1 MVGLSRRILAI
12 HVSVSRRAALAVTCL
27 GWGCYVAS
35 LFMRALIH
43 EGGELIRGTWTGWDA
58 LVRGGL
64 VWAVPFIGEQGLK
77 VALIS
82 LWLGGLWLT
91 NLLVLLSPALAF
103 PKWTKSRRVLR
114 RTLPVAAAANV
125 TFVLAPDVQPAV
137 GYYVWVASFIL
148 LATAA
153 RGWTPSQNTSPEPAT

>member
-1 MVGLSRRILAI
+1 
-12 HVSVSRRAALAVTCL
+12 
-27 GWGCYVAS
+27 
-35 LFMRALIH
+35 MRALLH

-64 VWAVPFIGEQGLK
+64 VWAVPLIREQSLK
-77 VALIS
+77 IALIS

-103 PKWTKSRRVLR
+103 PTWTKSRRLLR
-114 RTLPVAAAANV
+114 GTLPVAAAANV

-137 GYYVWVASFIL
+137 GYYVWLASFIL
-148 LATAA
+148 MAIAA
-153 RGWTPSQNTSPEPAT
+153 RGSTPSRKTSPDPAS

>member
-1 MVGLSRRILAI
+1 ML
-12 HVSVSRRAALAVTCL
+12 VSRRAALAVACL
-27 GWGCYVAS
+27 GWACYVTS

-43 EGGELIRGTWTGWDA
+43 QGGELIRGTWTGWDA

-64 VWAVPFIGEQGLK
+64 VWAVPFIGEQSLK

-91 NLLVLLSPALAF
+91 NLLVLLSPALVF
-103 PKWTKSRRVLR
+103 PRWMKSRRVLR
-114 RTLPVAAAANV
+114 GTLPVAAAANV

-137 GYYVWVASFIL
+137 GYYVWLASFVL
-148 LATAA
+148 LAIAA
-153 RGWTPSQNTSPEPAT
+153 RGLDAT